1 MYFDR
6 RLLDA
11 ISAARREAADPRQ
24 GRASRRLSRR
34 QSRDLGA
41 FPIRM

>member
-11 ISAARREAADPRQ
+11 ISAARRE